1 MKKIL
6 GLLFLFYLITL
17 PALSYAQSAAS
28 FHCNSVGV
36 VLLPSGFWVQ
46 SNWFCPHGNFFFQR
60 GFHPFPNGFPVNRFL
75 GFHGSWVIPAYPPS
89 QGESWDVFVE
99 RYLKEHLP
107 SEKEETII
115 TFSDGEL
122 VKSAR
127 SKNTYLYAGASLH
140 YMPDTKT
147 LSAIGAKRN
156 LKVVSQK
163 VLASLPVG
171 ESLPP
176 LSDGSYIKGSD
187 SQVYSLKGNRKKVLS
202 KEELED
208 IKGVKTKE
216 ISDWLLELI
225 PEEEKLK

>member
-6 GLLFLFYLITL
+6 GFLFLFYFITL
-17 PALSYAQSAAS
+17 PVLSYAQSAAS

-46 SNWFCPHGNFFFQR
+46 SDWFCPHGNFFYQR
-60 GFHPFPNGFPVNRFL
+60 GFHPFPHGFPVNRFL

-99 RYLKEHLP
+99 KYLKEHSPL
-107 SEKEETII
+107 EKEEIII

-122 VKSAR
+122 VKSA
-127 SKNTYLYAGASLH
+127 SSQNTYLYAGASLH
-140 YMPDTKT
+140 HVPDTKT
-147 LSAIGAKRN
+147 LSAIGARRD

-163 VLASLPVG
+163 VLASLPFG
-171 ESLPP
+171 ESLPS
-176 LSDGSYIKGSD
+176 LSDGGYIKGSEP
-187 SQVYSLKGNRKKVLS
+187 QVYSLKNNRKKVLS
-202 KEELED
+202 KEELENKKD
-208 IKGVKTKE
+208 VKTKE

>member
-1 MKKIL
+1 MKKTL
-6 GLLFLFYLITL
+6 KFLFLIYLITL
-17 PALSYAQSAAS
+17 PVLSYAQSAAS
-28 FHCNSVGV
+28 FHCNGVGV

-46 SNWFCPHGNFFFQR
+46 SGWFCPHGNFFFQR
-60 GFHPFPNGFPVNRFL
+60 GFHSFPNGFPVNRFL

-99 RYLKEHLP
+99 RYMKEHSR
-107 SEKEETII
+107 SENEEIII

-122 VKSAR
+122 VKSA
-127 SKNTYLYAGASLH
+127 SSQNTYLYARASLH
-140 YMPDTKT
+140 YVPDTKT
-147 LSAIGAKRN
+147 LSAIGTKRD
-156 LKVVSQK
+156 LKVISQK

-176 LSDGSYIKGSD
+176 LSDGSYIKGSEP
-187 SQVYSLKGNRKKVLS
+187 QVYFLKNNRKMVIS
-202 KEELED
+202 KEKLEN

-225 PEEEKLK
+225 PEEEKLE